1 MPSEKQPIQTIPRQ
15 AGRPPTGRTK
25 QVINA
30 TVDEKIVAEAKKVAS
45 QNGESFAAFVSR
57 AIHSQL
63 LRMS

>member
-1 MPSEKQPIQTIPRQ
+1 MPSEKRPIPTTPRK

-25 QVINA
+25 QVIKA